1 MRVKGGTVTRAR
13 RKKVLKRAKGY
24 FGSKHLLYRTAHE
37 QVMHSLHYAYVSRR
51 LIKRDFRKLWIVRI
65 NAACRNYGIN
75 YSTLMHGLKVAN
87 INMNRKMISEMAITD
102 EKAFAE
108 LVNIAKAA
116 NEGKVVAAPKKAA
129 AKASKAEVK
138 EEKAETTDLSKLT
151 VAELKEMAK
160 EAGIEGITS
169 MKKADLVEALS
180 K

>member
-1 MRVKGGTVTRAR
+1 MRVKGGNVAKNR
-13 RKKVLKRAKGY
+13 RKKILKLAKGY
-24 FGSKHLLYRTAHE
+24 YGSKHVLYKTAHE

-108 LVNIAKAA
+108 LV
-116 NEGKVVAAPKKAA
+116 EVAKKALA
-129 AKASKAEVK
+129 N
-138 EEKAETTDLSKLT
+138 
-151 VAELKEMAK
+151 
-160 EAGIEGITS
+160 
-169 MKKADLVEALS
+169 
-180 K
+180 